1 MKKAFMPLLR
11 SVFTAALLLGA
22 GAAGAQQ
29 VAKFR
34 SIPLNIGIHVIQ
46 AEAAATPAQREQGL
60 MFREKMGANEGM
72 VFLFGTPTT
81 VCMWMKNTLI
91 PLSVAFIDEQGK
103 IVNIADMQPQST
115 ESHCGDKPVKYA
127 LEMNQGWFK
136 QKNIKPGTVVDG
148 LPH

>member
-22 GAAGAQQ
+22 GAVGAQH